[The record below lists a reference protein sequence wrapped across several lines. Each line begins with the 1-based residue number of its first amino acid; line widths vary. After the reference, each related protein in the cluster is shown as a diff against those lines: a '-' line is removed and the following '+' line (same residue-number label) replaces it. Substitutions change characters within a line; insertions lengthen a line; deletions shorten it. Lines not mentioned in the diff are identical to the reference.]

1 MQRVGRCGSIVT
13 GHAVGKQQYRANR
26 FGHDNAAVPLTTG
39 EPPDDAGGTSRL
51 RGSVVTFVVVL
62 LLVCVAGLTVLGV
75 WTTRR
80 RSQVL
85 NWNRELDAAF
95 DGERRELPRGRIL

>member
-1 MQRVGRCGSIVT
+1 
-13 GHAVGKQQYRANR
+13 
-26 FGHDNAAVPLTTG
+26 
-39 EPPDDAGGTSRL
+39 
-51 RGSVVTFVVVL
+51 VTFVVVL
-62 LLVCVAGLTVLGV
+62 LLVCVAGLAVLGV

>member
-1 MQRVGRCGSIVT
+1 
-13 GHAVGKQQYRANR
+13 
-26 FGHDNAAVPLTTG
+26 
-39 EPPDDAGGTSRL
+39 
-51 RGSVVTFVVVL
+51 VTFVVVL

-85 NWNRELDAAF
+85 SWNRELDAAF
-95 DGERRELPRGRIL
+95 DGERRELPGGRIL